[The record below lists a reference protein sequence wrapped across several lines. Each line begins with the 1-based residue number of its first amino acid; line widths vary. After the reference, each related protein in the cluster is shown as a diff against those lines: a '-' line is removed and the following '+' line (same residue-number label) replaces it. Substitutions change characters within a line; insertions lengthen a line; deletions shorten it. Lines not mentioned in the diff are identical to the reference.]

1 MKPQLHLHQP
11 NNRTDKQ
18 KQRITVVFCYNSK
31 KKKGKGEPIRRI
43 YAMTHNKRQ
52 KTRKNFTFQ

>member
-31 KKKGKGEPIRRI
+31 KKRKRRT
-43 YAMTHNKRQ
+43 YKKDLCYDPQ
-52 KTRKNFTFQ
+52 